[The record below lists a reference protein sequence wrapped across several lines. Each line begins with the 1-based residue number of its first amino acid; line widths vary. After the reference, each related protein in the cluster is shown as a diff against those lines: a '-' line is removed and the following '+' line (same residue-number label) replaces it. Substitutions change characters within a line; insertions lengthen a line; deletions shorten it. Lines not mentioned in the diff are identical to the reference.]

1 MKCGKWDV
9 GSGMWEVG
17 IEACS
22 QPREPSLWLASLRK
36 EGEIVDEKIM
46 RDTIAGVFEDIAEAL
61 ETGSFNKK
69 VRVGLTILGSEHGP
83 GEPAAGAELA
93 SKQNPDIEVVLIGQG
108 VQSDLELV
116 EAADEKEAHAK
127 MDELL
132 LSGDLDAAV
141 TAHYP
146 FPIGVSTVG
155 SVITPAKGKEMFLA
169 TTTGTSATERVTAML
184 RNTIYG
190 IATAK
195 ACGIDKPAVGILNI
209 DGARQVER
217 ALIKLQEAGYPL
229 SFAESARSDG
239 GVVMRGNDLLMGV
252 PDVMVTDSLTG
263 NVLIKVFSA
272 YSSGGNYETL
282 GLGYGPGVGE
292 NYDRIICIISRASG
306 APVIAGA
313 ISFAA
318 ECARGKL
325 LDKARAEFSAA
336 KKAGW
341 NELLQSLV
349 PVDTAKKSEGAID
362 IAPPPKKIVS
372 EAIPGIEVMEIEDAV
387 QVLWKEKIYAESGM
401 GCTGPIIM

>member
-1 MKCGKWDV
+1 M
-9 GSGMWEVG
+9 
-17 IEACS
+17 
-22 QPREPSLWLASLRK
+22 
-36 EGEIVDEKIM
+36 DEKMM
-46 RDTIAGVFEDIAEAL
+46 RATIAGIFEDIAEAL

-69 VRVGLTILGSEHGP
+69 VRVGLTILGSEHGAD
-83 GEPAAGAELA
+83 ELASGAELA
-93 SKQNPDIEVVLIGQG
+93 SKQNPDIEVVLIGRG
-108 VQSDLELV
+108 VESHLELV

-141 TAHYP
+141 TMHYP

-155 SVITPAKGKEMFLA
+155 MVVTPAKGKEMFLA

-184 RNTIYG
+184 RNTLYG

-195 ACGIDKPAVGILNI
+195 ACGRQNPSVGILNI

-217 ALIKLQEAGYPL
+217 ALVKLQEAGYPL

-239 GVVMRGNDLLMGV
+239 GIIMRGNDLLLGV

-263 NVLIKVFSA
+263 NVLMKVFSA
-272 YSSGGNYETL
+272 YSSGGNYEAL

-313 ISFAA
+313 INFAA
-318 ECARGKL
+318 QCARGKL

-341 NELLQSLV
+341 DQLIQSLAAA
-349 PVDTAKKSEGAID
+349 DTAKKGETAD

-372 EAIPGIEVMEIEDAV
+372 ADIPGIEVMEIEDAV
-387 QVLWKEKIYAESGM
+387 QVLWKENIYAESGM
-401 GCTGPIIM
+401 GCTGPIIMVAPDDKERAVELLRENGYL